1 LKGTESSVEFDER
14 FLIRSYRSGDEES
27 INRLFNEIFGQNREL
42 DEWRWKFLRNPAGFL
57 PDLIVLG
64 EHNGRVVGQYA
75 NLPRRFSYRGRIVT
89 ACQVVDN
96 FMGPADRGRIRRL
109 RRMFQ
114 RVAENAK
121 REGCAIV
128 FGFPMPRNTKL
139 GKRILKWFDVGA
151 VKPLFRRLNWAS
163 AIRRRSPQMPGW
175 ALNAVRH
182 STASVTRLSLTLSRS
197 YARGHIKIETVEAF
211 DERFDRLWSEK
222 KHDFVLIGA
231 RDREHLTWRF
241 VDSPH
246 ARYEILTGVGEGD
259 RLKGYVVLLEREEGG
274 AKVGYVVDT
283 LYDDSETLDCLIRKA
298 LSIFAARHVDYVLCW
313 LTPGETEQRLR
324 ERWGFSTRADFQA
337 IPIVYH
343 YPILGTIRDED
354 AANAANWYLTY
365 ADLDTI

>member
-1 LKGTESSVEFDER
+1 
-14 FLIRSYRSGDEES
+14 
-27 INRLFNEIFGQNREL
+27 
-42 DEWRWKFLRNPAGFL
+42 
-57 PDLIVLG
+57 
-64 EHNGRVVGQYA
+64 
-75 NLPRRFSYRGRIVT
+75 
-89 ACQVVDN
+89 
-96 FMGPADRGRIRRL
+96 
-109 RRMFQ
+109 
-114 RVAENAK
+114 
-121 REGCAIV
+121 
-128 FGFPMPRNTKL
+128 MPRNTKL

-231 RDREHLTWRF
+231 RDREQLTWRF